1 MSHYLALDLGAES
14 GRAILGSL
22 SAGKLALEELHRFSN
37 QPVRLPDGLY
47 WDSFRL
53 FHEIREGL
61 RIAGRNRGLK
71 LSGIGVDTWG
81 VDFGLL
87 DAHGE
92 LIANPRHYRDAR
104 NNGMMERTFQTV
116 PRAEVFRHTGLQ
128 FMQFNSLFQLNAI
141 KHAGSPAL
149 AAARRLLFTP
159 DLLSYWLS
167 GVQKN
172 ELTIT
177 STSQFWNPAEARWAT
192 ELFDALDLPK
202 GLLGDVVLPGTKLGG
217 LLEEIRETS
226 GLGDTPVFAT
236 AGHDTAS
243 AVAAVPA
250 AGPFSG
256 GAPWCYISSGT
267 WSLMGVELDAPVIN
281 ARTLELNYTNEVGV
295 DGKIRF
301 LKNIA
306 GLWLVQECRRAW
318 ALAGTE
324 YNYNELTVMA
334 SGAEPFA
341 AVIDPDAFLEPGSMP
356 ERIASFCART
366 GQSAPRNPGSFVRTC
381 LESLAFRYRQVLE
394 SLEEA
399 TGRRI
404 ETIHIVGGGSK
415 NALLNRFVA
424 EATGRTVVAGP
435 AEATAIGNLLVQAMG
450 AGEIEGLE
458 GLRTVVRNSFELERF
473 EAKDATPE
481 WDRAYEEYLSI
492 VGSKA

>member
-22 SAGKLALEELHRFSN
+22 AEGKLVLEELHRFPN

-47 WDSFRL
+47 WDAFRL

-61 RIAGRNRGLK
+61 RVAGRGRGLK

-87 DAHGE
+87 DTRGE
-92 LIANPRHYRDAR
+92 LLANPRHYRDAR

-116 PRAEVFRHTGLQ
+116 PRAEVFAHTGLQ

-141 KHAGSPAL
+141 KQSGSPAL
-149 AAARRLLFTP
+149 GAANCLLFMP

-172 ELTIT
+172 ELTIS
-177 STSQFWNPAEARWAT
+177 STSQFWNPAEARWST
-192 ELFDALDLPK
+192 ELFDALGLPQA
-202 GLLGDVVLPGTKLGG
+202 LLGDVVKPGTKLGG
-217 LLEEIRETS
+217 LLDEIRETA
-226 GLGDTPVFAT
+226 GLDETPVFAT

-256 GAPWCYISSGT
+256 DESWCYISSGT

-318 ALAGTE
+318 ALEGQE
-324 YNYNELTVMA
+324 YNYTELTAMA
-334 SGAEPFA
+334 AKAEPFA

-356 ERIASFCART
+356 ERIAAFCART
-366 GQSAPRNPGSFVRTC
+366 GQAAPRSHGSFVRTC
-381 LESLAFRYRQVLE
+381 LESLALRYRQVLE
-394 SLEEA
+394 SLDEV

-404 ETIHIVGGGSK
+404 GTIHIVGGGSK
-415 NALLNRFVA
+415 NRLLNQFVA
-424 EATGRTVVAGP
+424 EATGRPVVAGP
-435 AEATAIGNLLVQAMG
+435 GEATAIGNLLVQAIG
-450 AGEIEGLE
+450 AGEIDGLA

-473 EAKDATPE
+473 EPLSGAPE
-481 WDRAYEEYLSI
+481 WDRAYEKYLKI
-492 VGSKA
+492 VGK